1 MLKKAINHVIQA
13 KKKRIK
19 SLMKLCK
26 KRGLDCSQKATSIP
40 LYLKSKVQN
49 QREEDEGYEHYLVF
63 LEKREE
69 SRRFD
74 VFLCFLGEKYGEKKE
89 KKMPRKMPKQLL
101 KCLPLNLSCQ
111 KPFYKPQYNNFVL
124 MHFFSFEFGRAF
136 GGFPGL
142 KLRRSWCS
150 WKALDVQFSKN

>member
-1 MLKKAINHVIQA
+1 
-13 KKKRIK
+13 
-19 SLMKLCK
+19 MKLCK
-26 KRGLDCSQKATSIP
+26 KRGMDCSEKATSIP

-49 QREEDEGYEHYLVF
+49 QGEEDEGCEHYLVF

-74 VFLCFLGEKYGEKKE
+74 VFLCFLEEKYGEKKE
-89 KKMPRKMPKQLL
+89 KKMPRKMPKQLP

-111 KPFYKPQYNNFVL
+111 EPFYRPWYVGSSPTDVNNFVL

-136 GGFPGL
+136 GGLPGL